1 MFFALL
7 LFLRAGRVV
16 RLIRLI
22 RITKVYKQT
31 QENKKS
37 KKSSNMNL
45 QSRKNRIHEK
55 FKNIYNGKKDTIP
68 NNNTNGHFPG
78 KENDINLT
86 K

>member
-1 MFFALL
+1 
-7 LFLRAGRVV
+7 
-16 RLIRLI
+16 
-22 RITKVYKQT
+22 
-31 QENKKS
+31 
-37 KKSSNMNL
+37 MNL